1 MFFEARLVASLRIA
15 DKPEHG
21 LGKQCGVTGGRY
33 GRLRSPTSGHCREV
47 HANNFKVRREDLLR
61 SVCSRGLQPR
71 RLIDFLPLRN
81 LR

>member
-47 HANNFKVRREDLLR
+47 HANNFKVRREGLLR
-61 SVCSRGLQPR
+61 PASALGAYNRV
-71 RLIDFLPLRN
+71 D
-81 LR
+81 